1 MVRNWERGWGRGG
14 GDHKIILEERESQ
27 NYFVE
32 VGLPYFN
39 ESILNYPNKKI
50 VLFDFGRLSDNLL
63 TYL

>member
-1 MVRNWERGWGRGG
+1 MGAGG

-39 ESILNYPNKKI
+39 ESILNCPNKKI